1 MKNGGLFISC
11 TSPNLLEGGYQNEES
26 ILWFSLFR
34 RKIFSTKIVSEKYFA
49 YYQLNQ
55 KANRFIIKKQII
67 SKLEKENSL

>member
-34 RKIFSTKIVSEKYFA
+34 SKILSTKIGSEKSFA
-49 YYQLNQ
+49 YYQ
-55 KANRFIIKKQII
+55 
-67 SKLEKENSL
+67 